1 MADVSRRCGC
11 RDESGKVY
19 GTTAATRCPQMANPR
34 HGSWGFRFSAG
45 SVPDPQPGAPGKT
58 KRRYVQEWGYKT
70 AKEAKEAREA
80 AGKKYKGQGD
90 RFFDKTTVGEFLTD
104 WMDRQERQGELRPS
118 TARMYRSYLVKDIVP
133 VLGDKRLV
141 KLTRNDVAGF
151 VDSLR
156 DAGRGATTVRRIHA
170 TLSSALSSAVKR
182 GMLDFNPA
190 SRADLPDAA
199 HDQVKVWGRDDTL
212 RFLEAAHEHRLGD
225 LYEVAIM
232 TGLRRGEL
240 CGLRWEDV
248 DLVEGRLSVRRNLVQ
263 VGNEV
268 REGQPKTTAGERSVG
283 IPAHV
288 VDLLAKLKDRQDAE
302 REAWAEAYQDS
313 GRVFTYED
321 GRQLRPGYPSK
332 VLETLVKRLGLPSMR
347 FHDLRHLFASIQLDA
362 GTPMA
367 MVSKLMGHSTIAIT
381 ADLYSHLMDDAAAR
395 AAEAAASWLRPSP
408 APVVEPVEGL

>member
-1 MADVSRRCGC
+1 
-11 RDESGKVY
+11 
-19 GTTAATRCPQMANPR
+19 MANPR

-58 KRRYVQEWGYKT
+58 KRRYVQEWGFKT
-70 AKEAKEAREA
+70 AKEAKEARDA
-80 AGKKYKGQGD
+80 ATKKYKGQGE

-133 VLGDKRLV
+133 ALGDRRLV
-141 KLTRNDVAGF
+141 KLTRNDVAVF
-151 VDSLR
+151 VDGLR

-182 GMLDFNPA
+182 GLLDYNPA
-190 SRADLPDAA
+190 SKADLPDAE
-199 HDQVKVWGRDDTL
+199 HDRVKVWGRDETL

-225 LYEVAIM
+225 LFEVAIM

-240 CGLRWEDV
+240 CGLMWEDV
-248 DLVEGRLSVRRNLVQ
+248 DLVGGRITVRRNLVQ
-263 VGNEV
+263 VGSAAL
-268 REGQPKTTAGERSVG
+268 EGQPKTTAGERSVG

-302 REAWAEAYQDS
+302 REAWGEAYQDS

-332 VLETLVKRLGLPSMR
+332 VLEVLVKRLGLPPMR

-395 AAEAAASWLRPSP
+395 AAEAAAAWLRPSV
-408 APVVEPVEGL
+408 ALAQESAEGL

>member
-1 MADVSRRCGC
+1 MYTTYL
-11 RDESGKVY
+11 ES
-19 GTTAATRCPQMANPR
+19 
-34 HGSWGFRFSAG
+34 
-45 SVPDPQPGAPGKT
+45 
-58 KRRYVQEWGYKT
+58 
-70 AKEAKEAREA
+70 
-80 AGKKYKGQGD
+80 
-90 RFFDKTTVGEFLTD
+90 
-104 WMDRQERQGELRPS
+104 
-118 TARMYRSYLVKDIVP
+118 DILP
-133 VLGDKRLV
+133 VLGSKRLV
-141 KLTRNDVAGF
+141 KLTRNDVANFIDG
-151 VDSLR
+151 LR

-170 TLSSALSSAVKR
+170 TLSSGLTAAVKR
-182 GMLDFNPA
+182 GLMDANPA
-190 SRADLPDAA
+190 GLAELPDAD
-199 HDQVKVWGRDDTL
+199 HDKVSVWGREDTL
-212 RFLEAAHEHRLGD
+212 RFLDAAHEHRLGD
-225 LYEVAIM
+225 LFEVAIM

-240 CGLRWEDV
+240 CGLKWEDV
-248 DLVEGRLSVRRNLVQ
+248 DLVAGRITVRRNLVQ
-263 VGNEV
+263 VGSEV
-268 REGQPKTTAGERSVG
+268 VEGEPKTDAGARSVG

-332 VLETLVKRLGLPSMR
+332 VLEVLVKRLGLPPMR

-408 APVVEPVEGL
+408 APAAEPAGGL